1 MSVTKNVTSSLV
13 SLAVCALL
21 VGCAGLQGERTSS
34 RESDVLLAE
43 KDQEIARLSSEIAS
57 MERSLS
63 DEQNARVN
71 LEASAKEQMLL
82 PPEAKPGQC
91 FARAFIPPR
100 YEIETV
106 RVKKSDASTVI
117 ETLPP
122 QFEMVEER
130 VLVKESSERL
140 EVVPAVYEWIEER
153 VLVRPASNEF
163 ETVPAQYRTE
173 TERVLDKPEHT
184 VWKKGSGPI
193 TRIDEATGEIMC
205 LVTIPASYKTVSKQV
220 LVKDAETREIEIPA
234 EYKMVKKRVMKTPP
248 GTRKVVIPAEYK
260 TVKVRKLLQ
269 PASSRSV
276 DIPAEFQTVQ
286 RRNMIADGHVEWRPV
301 LCETNMSS
309 DVVRRIQSALDSEG
323 YTPGPIDGLIGPQ
336 TMDAVKRYQQTKGLA
351 SGGLTLETLESL
363 KVSL

>member
-1 MSVTKNVTSSLV
+1 MFATKNVSSRLV
-13 SLAVCALL
+13 PLAVCASL
-21 VGCAGLQGERTSS
+21 VGCASMQGEQVSS
-34 RESDVLLAE
+34 RERDVLLEE

-57 MERSLS
+57 MERSLT
-63 DEQNARVN
+63 DEQKARMN

-91 FARAFIPPR
+91 FARAFIPPQ

-106 RVKKSDASTVI
+106 SVQKSEASKVI

-122 QFEMVEER
+122 QFEWVEEQ

-140 EVVPAVYEWIEER
+140 EVVPATYEWVEER
-153 VLVRPASNEF
+153 VMIKPASNKF
-163 ETVPAQYRTE
+163 ETVPAQYKTE

-205 LVTIPASYKTVSKQV
+205 LVTIPATYKTVSKQV
-220 LVKDAETREIEIPA
+220 LVKDAETRELEIPA
-234 EYKMVKKRVMKTPP
+234 EYRTVKKRVMKTPP
-248 GTRKVVIPAEYK
+248 ATRKVVIPAEYK
-260 TVKVRKLLQ
+260 TVKVRKLVK
-269 PASSRSV
+269 PASTRSV
-276 DIPAEFQTVQ
+276 DIPAEFQIVK
-286 RRNMIADGHVEWRPV
+286 RRNMIADGYVEWRPV

-309 DVVRRIQSALDSEG
+309 GVVRSIQSALDREG
-323 YTPGPIDGLIGPQ
+323 YAPGPIDGRIGPQ

-351 SGGLTLETLESL
+351 SGGLTIETLDSL
-363 KVSL
+363 KVGL